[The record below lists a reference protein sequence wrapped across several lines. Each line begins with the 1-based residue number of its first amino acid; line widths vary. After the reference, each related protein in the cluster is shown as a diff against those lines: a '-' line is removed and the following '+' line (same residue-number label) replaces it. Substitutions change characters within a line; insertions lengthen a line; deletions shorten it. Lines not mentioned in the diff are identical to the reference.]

1 MVFFKVSII
10 DYILKSKG
18 ILDIIKRC
26 FDRSAKFFDLFLSN
40 STLDFS
46 SKVLFVMV
54 FKNSS
59 AKTPLLN
66 LKK

>member
-26 FDRSAKFFDLFLSN
+26 FDRSAKFFDLF
-40 STLDFS
+40 FPI
-46 SKVLFVMV
+46 
-54 FKNSS
+54 
-59 AKTPLLN
+59 PLLTFLQKFYLLWF
-66 LKK
+66 LKIPVQKLHF